1 MSLEIGIVG
10 LPNVGKSTLFN
21 ALTQAGAAVAGY
33 PFTTIEPNVGVVPV
47 PDSRLEAL
55 AVVVSPERVVP
66 TTLRVVDIA
75 GLVRGASHGE
85 GLGNQFLGHIRT
97 VDAIAMVV
105 RGFEDP
111 DVPHV
116 TAELDP
122 RADVETVDLE
132 LMLADL
138 ATVERRLEK
147 VRTQAKGAKGTFDAE
162 LAALEGLQARLARGA
177 PARGSD
183 LPEPERALARE
194 LELLSAKPRLYVVN
208 VGEADLPDGGR
219 YADAVRQIAQAQGAE
234 VVVLCAALEAE
245 LAEWPIE
252 EATAYREQELG
263 SSASGL
269 ALFIGAG
276 YRVLDLITFYT
287 ITGGKEV
294 RAWTLQRGATALDA
308 AGAIHSDM
316 ARGFIRAEVM
326 DADELIRAG
335 SPAALREQGK
345 VRIEG
350 RDYVVRDGDVV
361 HVRFSV

>member
-21 ALTQAGAAVAGY
+21 ALTHAGAAVAGY

-47 PDSRLEAL
+47 PDPRLDSL
-55 AVVVSPERVVP
+55 ARIVQPERVVP

-75 GLVRGASHGE
+75 GLVRGASRGE

-97 VDAIAMVV
+97 VDAVAMVV

-132 LMLADL
+132 LILADL

-147 VRTQAKGAKGTFDAE
+147 VRTQAKGAKGTYDAE
-162 LAALEGLQARLARGA
+162 LAALEGLQAQLSRGQ
-177 PARGSD
+177 PPVGED
-183 LPEPERALARE
+183 LPEAERALARE

-208 VGEADLPDGGR
+208 VGEASLPDGGR
-219 YADAVRQIAQAQGAE
+219 YAEAVRQVAAAQGAE
-234 VVVLCAALEAE
+234 VVVLSAALESE
-245 LAEWPIE
+245 LADWPPD
-252 EATAYREQELG
+252 EAAAYRAELG
-263 SSASGL
+263 SPEPGL
-269 ALFIGAG
+269 VAFIHAG
-276 YRVLDLITFYT
+276 YRLLDLITFFT

-294 RAWTLQRGATALDA
+294 HAWTLRRGATALDA
-308 AGAIHSDM
+308 AGSIHTDM

-326 DADELIRAG
+326 NVDELVQAG
-335 SPAALREQGK
+335 SPAALRELGK
-345 VRIEG
+345 VRVEG
-350 RDYVVRDGDVV
+350 RDYVVQDGDVM
-361 HVRFSV
+361 HVRFSI

>member
-1 MSLEIGIVG
+1 MSLDIGIVG

-21 ALTQAGAAVAGY
+21 ALTHAGAAVAGY

-47 PDSRLEAL
+47 PDPRLEAL
-55 AVVVSPERVVP
+55 ARIVNPERVVP

-97 VDAIAMVV
+97 VDAVAMVV

-132 LMLADL
+132 LVLADL

-147 VRTQAKGAKGTFDAE
+147 VRTQAKGAKGTYDAE
-162 LAALEGLQARLARGA
+162 LAALEGLQARLNQGLFANGE
-177 PARGSD
+177 D
-183 LPEPERALARE
+183 LPDPERALARE
-194 LELLSAKPRLYVVN
+194 LELLTAKPRLYVVN
-208 VGEADLPDGGR
+208 VGESSLPGGGR
-219 YADAVRQIAQAQGAE
+219 YAEAVRQLAASQGAE
-234 VVVLCAALEAE
+234 VVVLSAALEAE
-245 LAEWPIE
+245 LADWPPD
-252 EATAYREQELG
+252 EAAAYRAELG
-263 SSASGL
+263 LAEPGL
-269 ALFIGAG
+269 VAFIRAG
-276 YRVLDLITFYT
+276 YRLLDLITFYT

-294 RAWTLQRGATALDA
+294 RAWTLRRGATALDA

-316 ARGFIRAEVM
+316 ARGFVRAEVM

-335 SPAALREQGK
+335 SPAALRDLGK
-345 VRIEG
+345 VRVEG
-350 RDYVVRDGDVV
+350 RDYVVQDGDVV
-361 HVRFSV
+361 HVRFSI